1 MNIVQAAPVGTQRRN
16 GRDSDWPA
24 RASCGCTFW
33 ERREGHIGK
42 GCTLNTELTPRR
54 SPRPPSARG
63 ENRNSSTA
71 RAPTGD
77 NPVGGE

>member
-42 GCTLNTELTPRR
+42 GCTLNTELTPRHA
-54 SPRPPSARG
+54 PRPPSARG
-63 ENRNSSTA
+63 EADSSHSEGSGSPNK
-71 RAPTGD
+71 RA
-77 NPVGGE
+77 GGE

>member
-1 MNIVQAAPVGTQRRN
+1 MNLPQAAPIDSRATTRRSSDSVWPL
-16 GRDSDWPA
+16 RDAQGLTWAERKA
-24 RASCGCTFW
+24 RD
-33 ERREGHIGK
+33 
-42 GCTLNTELTPRR
+42 TELTPRR